1 MGEKNEAS
9 QGVWKKP
16 LAMGF
21 DRSGESAGNLIQNS
35 GLSSAGILD
44 ERGNMKATAKSMTG
58 TIVNDLLRSSYFRG
72 APGKVLKELA
82 ALFRQVSFSKG
93 AIILKEKSQARHLL
107 VLSKGAVALS
117 SRQGEGEFITGIV
130 KKKGDL
136 FGWSALVSPHKYTS
150 TAKALED
157 CQVLMIKG
165 KDMERLF
172 QRHPTFGLLFLQRF
186 SCLIATRLFRTR
198 SLLAETVS

>member
-21 DRSGESAGNLIQNS
+21 ERSGESAANLIRNS

-58 TIVNDLLRSSYFRG
+58 TIAKDLLRSSYFRG
-72 APGKVLKELA
+72 APEKVLKELA
-82 ALFRQVSFSKG
+82 ALFRQVSFTKG
-93 AIILKEKSQARHLL
+93 AIILKEKSRARHLL

-136 FGWSALVSPHKYTS
+136 FGWSALVYPRKYTS